1 MGQILTSNNK
11 TRNDFSLDQLL
22 TTTNN
27 ENKESITLIWFDS
40 NIGSNED
47 TEKTKQTL
55 RLINDY
61 VIFST
66 DLEQCIT
73 FIESI
78 NKEKIFLITS
88 GSKASDILP
97 RVSSLR
103 QIDSIFIF
111 SLRKNRYEYLLNDFK
126 KIIGIYID
134 LDDLCKSLKEQIDLV
149 NRQIQTFSFFDQHQK
164 STKDLSKESAE
175 FLWFQLFNYVIARLP
190 RNQQAKQ
197 QMIQIC
203 KDYYHGNTKEIEL
216 IHQFE
221 QNYLSKDV
229 LLWYSKQSFIYKL
242 VNKALRTKDIDLLY
256 MFRFFIEDLS
266 KNLQHEHEKIL
277 LSNENTLNVY
287 RGVKFDKEEFNKLK
301 ENQEKLISTNGYLL
315 TSRRRSLALSFALKS
330 TERINVV
337 SVLFHIQCDIK
348 QTDKNITFAD
358 IRQFSAYPEEE
369 EVLFDLNACFQI
381 ESMQENESVHII
393 KMNLSNE
400 GQKITKDYIELTQKE
415 TEEISVSIIFGRL
428 LCDLGEYDKSQKYF
442 QYLFN
447 SSQNEDRS
455 WIEFNIGRCLYL
467 KGEWNEAREYYDHAY
482 DRMMMGKP
490 ARVKDSARVLNN
502 IGVILDNQG
511 KYDEALDY
519 YQRALKIREEFYPSV
534 HMAIATSLGNIGIIL
549 CEQGK
554 YDEALDYHQ
563 RALNIQEELY
573 PSGLADIPHSFDNID
588 GTPCT
593 QREYDK
599 APNHYHEAEETR
611 KKVYISVHINIATSL
626 NYIGIILRN
635 QRKYN
640 EALEYHQRALKIQQ
654 KLYPSSNIRIAYS
667 LNNIGVIFC
676 DQKKYDE
683 ALHYYQQTLE
693 IHQKFYPFGHV
704 DIGRILNNI
713 GIILRNQRRY
723 DEALAYH
730 ERALE
735 ILQKFYPTGHA
746 DIAYSFDNIGEIH
759 YHQKKYDFA
768 LCVYQQA
775 LEIREKCH
783 PSDHVNIAANLN
795 NIGIVLLNQ
804 EKYDDALDYHQR
816 ALRIREKI
824 HSSGHVKIAH
834 SINNIGAVLCNQKKY
849 NEALVC
855 HRQAFE
861 ILQKLYPTGHADIA
875 YSFDNIGDIECR
887 QEKYDVAIY
896 YYQQA
901 LKIREQCYPTG
912 HVDIASSFDK
922 IGNIEYR
929 HEN

>member
-175 FLWFQLFNYVIARLP
+175 FLWFQLFNYVIDRLP

-221 QNYLSKDV
+221 QNYLSKDA

-358 IRQFSAYPEEE
+358 IRQFSTYPEEE

-455 WIEFNIGRCLYL
+455 WIEFNIGRALDY
-467 KGEWNEAREYYDHAY
+467 KGEWDEAREYYDHAY
-482 DRMMMGKP
+482 DRMMKSKP

-519 YQRALKIREEFYPSV
+519 YQRALKIREEFYPSDHV
-534 HMAIATSLGNIGIIL
+534 DIAASLNNIGLILSDRGNYNEAFDYHQRALKIRNKFYTPDHVDIAASLYNIGNIL
-549 CEQGK
+549 SDQGK
-554 YDEALDYHQ
+554 YDEALDYYQH
-563 RALNIQEELY
+563 ALKIRQKFY
-573 PSGLADIPHSFDNID
+573 PSGHIDIAH
-588 GTPCT
+588 
-593 QREYDK
+593 
-599 APNHYHEAEETR
+599 
-611 KKVYISVHINIATSL
+611 
-626 NYIGIILRN
+626 
-635 QRKYN
+635 
-640 EALEYHQRALKIQQ
+640 
-654 KLYPSSNIRIAYS
+654 S
-667 LNNIGVIFC
+667 LNNIGLILFAQEKNDEALNYYQRALKMREKFC
-676 DQKKYDE
+676 PSGHIDIAQSLYSIGNILSDEKKYDE
-683 ALHYYQQTLE
+683 ALDYYQRALE
-693 IHQKFYPFGHV
+693 IQQKFYPSGHV
-704 DIGRILNNI
+704 DIATILNNI
-713 GIILRNQRRY
+713 GKILYNQEKY
-723 DEALAYH
+723 AEALDH
-730 ERALE
+730 HQRALE
-735 ILQKFYPTGHA
+735 I
-746 DIAYSFDNIGEIH
+746 
-759 YHQKKYDFA
+759 
-768 LCVYQQA
+768 
-775 LEIREKCH
+775 
-783 PSDHVNIAANLN
+783 
-795 NIGIVLLNQ
+795 Q
-804 EKYDDALDYHQR
+804 EKF
-816 ALRIREKI
+816 
-824 HSSGHVKIAH
+824 HSS
-834 SINNIGAVLCNQKKY
+834 
-849 NEALVC
+849 
-855 HRQAFE
+855 
-861 ILQKLYPTGHADIA
+861 
-875 YSFDNIGDIECR
+875 
-887 QEKYDVAIY
+887 
-896 YYQQA
+896 
-901 LKIREQCYPTG
+901 G
-912 HVDIASSFDK
+912 HVDIASSLNNIGLCYENQHKRKLALDYYQRALAMYEKFLPADHPRRQGIEQK
-922 IGNIEYR
+922 IRQLTRKNKNSLKITVK
-929 HEN
+929 N